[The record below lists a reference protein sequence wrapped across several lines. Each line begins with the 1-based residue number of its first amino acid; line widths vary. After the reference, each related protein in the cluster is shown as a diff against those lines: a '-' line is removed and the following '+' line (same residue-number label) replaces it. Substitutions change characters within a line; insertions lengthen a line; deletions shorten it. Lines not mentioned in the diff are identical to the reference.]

1 MLVLEVQYLSWKRW
15 FSDIV
20 IFNISIRINQNVWF
34 LKMYKFHDIPLKNK
48 LSTLTL
54 AFEVPEVDLILTAK
68 DKETQDRDSTT
79 IIYFFLFVVT

>member
-1 MLVLEVQYLSWKRW
+1 
-15 FSDIV
+15 
-20 IFNISIRINQNVWF
+20 
-34 LKMYKFHDIPLKNK
+34 MYKFHDIPLKNK
-48 LSTLTL
+48 LNTLTL